1 MNLPSLDNL
10 RILNYPEP
18 VLKKRAV
25 AVTEF
30 GADLHAFAERM
41 IMLMRE
47 APGVGLAA
55 PQVGVS
61 IRLFV
66 YNPTG
71 EDGDSV
77 ICVNPILGDFDDA
90 EDREEGCLSLP
101 EVTVTMRRAVRATLT
116 ACDAFGE
123 PFTTSGEGLIARIW
137 QHEHDHLDGRLIIDR
152 MSDVDEI
159 ANRRVLKQLQQDY
172 ARRQK

>member
-1 MNLPSLDNL
+1 MNLPPLNKL
-10 RILNYPEP
+10 RIVNYPDP
-18 VLKKRAV
+18 VLKKRAEE
-25 AVTEF
+25 VTAF
-30 GADLHAFAERM
+30 DADLQALAERM
-41 IMLMRE
+41 IHLMRE

-66 YNPTG
+66 FNATG

-77 ICVNPILGDFDDA
+77 ICVNPKLSDLEDA
-90 EDREEGCLSLP
+90 EDGEEGCLSLP

-116 ACDAFGE
+116 ACDATGKS
-123 PFTTSGEGLIARIW
+123 FTQSAEGLIARIW
-137 QHEHDHLDGRLIIDR
+137 QHEDDHLNGRLIIDR

-172 ARRQK
+172 ARRKK